1 MIAQVYVLDSNREMV
16 GIIDGAKSIIWN
28 VEYYGTGDFEVFTPA
43 TEDALQE
50 LVIGNYIVRADREE
64 IGVIEKIDI
73 AFEPTTGL
81 MITASGRFAKS
92 LLDRRLIYSLN
103 GNTATPVISRG
114 NLETAVRNLVNICLI
129 NPTDSSRKINYIK
142 LGDVAGI
149 TDVIVTESGENGDTQ
164 TTYQNLLAYTDKLLH
179 KYQCGA
185 RMRMDSNKNL
195 LYEVYKGADRSM
207 GNTENNSPIIFSQE
221 FDNLLSSDFASDEQN
236 YKNWAL
242 IGGEGEGIARF
253 YTTMGSASGDARREV
268 FIDASDQSRKQEV
281 DGQEVEFTDEEYI
294 EMLETNALP
303 KMAEYIVLTT
313 FQGEVD
319 VTHSPF
325 KFGIDYNVGDR
336 VTVQDNQIGI
346 YSNTRI
352 VKATEVQDDG
362 GYSIRIEFEEQ

>member
-1 MIAQVYVLDSNREMV
+1 MIAQVYALDSTRSMV

-28 VEYYGTGDFEVFTPA
+28 VEYYGTGDFEVYVPA
-43 TEDALQE
+43 NDATLQN
-50 LVIGNYIVRADREE
+50 LVVGNYIVRGDRDEVG
-64 IGVIEKIDI
+64 IIEKIDI

-92 LLDRRLIYSLN
+92 LLDRRLIYSLS
-103 GNTATPVISRG
+103 GNTATPVISSG

-129 NPTDSSRKINYIK
+129 NPTDSNRKISYIQ
-142 LGDVAGI
+142 LGAVAGI
-149 TDVIVTESGENGDTQ
+149 TDVIATSSGDNGDTQ
-164 TTYQNLLAYTDKLLH
+164 TTYQNLLDYTDKLLH

-185 RMRMDSNKNL
+185 KMKMNSSKNL
-195 LYEVYKGADRSM
+195 LYEVYKGADRSV

-221 FDNLLSSDFASDEQN
+221 FDNLLSSDFSSDETN

-253 YTTMGSASGDARREV
+253 YATMGNASGDARREV

-281 DGQEVEFTDEEYI
+281 DGQEVEFTDAEYTA
-294 EMLETNALP
+294 MLETAALP

-313 FQGEVD
+313 FQGAVD

-325 KFGIDYNVGDR
+325 KYGIDYNIGDR
-336 VTVQDNQIGI
+336 VTVQDNQIGVLI
-346 YSNTRI
+346 STRI
-352 VKATEVQDDG
+352 IKATEVQDDN
-362 GYSIRIEFEEQ
+362 GYSINIEFEE